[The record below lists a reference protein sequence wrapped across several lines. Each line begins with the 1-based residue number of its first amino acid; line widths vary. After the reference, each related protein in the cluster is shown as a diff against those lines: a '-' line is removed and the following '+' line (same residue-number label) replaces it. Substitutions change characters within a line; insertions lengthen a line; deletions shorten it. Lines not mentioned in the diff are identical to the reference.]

1 MLGFIQTACR
11 KILFMYTTFQI
22 NLEPTAVH
30 GVMQLLEPDA
40 IGLEVFSMKLVKIR
54 NPRE

>member
-1 MLGFIQTACR
+1 
-11 KILFMYTTFQI
+11 MYTTFQI
-22 NLEPTAVH
+22 NLELTAVH